1 VLDAGVVVSSVVAV
15 ASADSVAAA
24 ELVELVEL
32 VDEDDGV
39 LGVSVTKADG
49 VVLLLLLEVDDEA
62 AARMLNCGLETSWP
76 PVPSHFAP
84 AGMKRRLKAGEDLT
98 SEASKVVTLQR

>member
-15 ASADSVAAA
+15 ASADSVVAA
-24 ELVELVEL
+24 ELVELVG
-32 VDEDDGV
+32 EDDGV
-39 LGVSVTKADG
+39 LGVSVAEADG
-49 VVLLLLLEVDDEA
+49 VVLLLLLEVDDDA
-62 AARMLNCGLETSWP
+62 AGRMLNWGLETSWP

-98 SEASKVVTLQR
+98 SEASKVVTFQR